1 MKRRE
6 PLYKSFGFAFE
17 GIFNTIKSER
27 NIKIHIFATIMVVIF
42 GFILK
47 ISYIEWL
54 ICLLLFG
61 LITSLE
67 LVNTAVEATVDLA
80 TEERKALA
88 KKAKDAAAGA
98 VLYSAII
105 AAITGGIIFFPKFFN
120 FIMECFS

>member
-88 KKAKDAAAGA
+88 KKAE
-98 VLYSAII
+98 
-105 AAITGGIIFFPKFFN
+105 
-120 FIMECFS
+120 M